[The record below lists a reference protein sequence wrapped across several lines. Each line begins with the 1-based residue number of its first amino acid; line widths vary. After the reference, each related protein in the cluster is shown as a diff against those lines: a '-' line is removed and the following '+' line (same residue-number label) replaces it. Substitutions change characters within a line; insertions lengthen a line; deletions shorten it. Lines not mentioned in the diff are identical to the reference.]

1 MSHRHGHQ
9 GEDHSEHI
17 GVISTHDPIKKSLF
31 ESPRFTYSWL
41 KDGQRLSGIQRF
53 GYGLL
58 SSAYLLMA
66 AFFIYMA
73 ILSHLDGSRLS
84 ALMAG
89 MLAALLLFLGVKGMR
104 NVLTFARPGK

>member
-1 MSHRHGHQ
+1 
-9 GEDHSEHI
+9 
-17 GVISTHDPIKKSLF
+17 
-31 ESPRFTYSWL
+31 
-41 KDGQRLSGIQRF
+41 
-53 GYGLL
+53 
-58 SSAYLLMA
+58 MA